1 MTPNTNPPSAHDS
14 HADDPRAEARL
25 ASPLVAALEQGWAAI
40 QHRHPEIPDVVI
52 VMAAGSV
59 GVPRGALKLGHF
71 AAMRWTHATE
81 TGQTTDGT
89 DATVAPEAGEQV
101 GLPEVFVGGEGLALG
116 AVDVLGTLLH
126 EATHAL
132 AHVRKVQDTS
142 RQGRY
147 HNRRFRDLAEEMGLF
162 VAEAPGIGWSDT
174 FVPEATR
181 TDYADTL
188 TALSAAIRI
197 HRRSEGALV
206 PATPGDDNGTTATGP
221 TGGTGTSSGAGS
233 RNGTAAR
240 CGCGRRI
247 RVTASVLAL
256 GPITCGICGQPFT
269 TTDSSPAT
277 GPTVDESDDAGT
289 VEDEDSVGSVSRQ
302 HYIDTGHYLD
312 SDGLCP
318 CDEEGSA

>member
-1 MTPNTNPPSAHDS
+1 MTLTNPAQPGTDTNT
-14 HADDPRAEARL
+14 DVRL
-25 ASPLVAALEQGWAAI
+25 ASPLVAALEAAWAAI

-71 AAMRWTHATE
+71 AAMRWTHATG
-81 TGQTTDGT
+81 TGESAEG
-89 DATVAPEAGEQV
+89 GEQV

-147 HNRRFRDLAEEMGLF
+147 HNRRFRDLADEMGLF

-181 TDYADTL
+181 TDYATTL
-188 TALSAAIRI
+188 DALTDAIRI
-197 HRRSEGALV
+197 HRRSENAIV
-206 PATPGDDNGTTATGP
+206 PATPGDENGGTAKGP
-221 TGGTGTSSGAGS
+221 TGGPAGTSGAGS

-256 GPITCGICGQPFT
+256 GPITCGICSQPFT
-269 TTDSSPAT
+269 TPDPLTAPVPETD
-277 GPTVDESDDAGT
+277 GGGDQVDEVDEAG
-289 VEDEDSVGSVSRQ
+289 SASRQ
-302 HYIDTGHYLD
+302 HYIDSGHHLNAEGGC
-312 SDGLCP
+312 S
-318 CDEEGSA
+318 CDNEEAAS

>member
-1 MTPNTNPPSAHDS
+1 MTLTTNPHSDN
-14 HADDPRAEARL
+14 DTRVDARL
-25 ASPLVAALEQGWAAI
+25 ASPLVAALEQVWAAI

-71 AAMRWTHATE
+71 AAMRWTHATK
-81 TGQTTDGT
+81 TTDNTESPKG
-89 DATVAPEAGEQV
+89 AEVAGEQV

-188 TALSAAIRI
+188 AALSAAIRI

-206 PATPGDDNGTTATGP
+206 PATPGDDNGTTPKTP
-221 TGGTGTSSGAGS
+221 PGGNAGASGAGS

-269 TTDSSPAT
+269 TPEPTTVPAAGTDGDDQADADN
-277 GPTVDESDDAGT
+277 GQVGEVDEAG
-289 VEDEDSVGSVSRQ
+289 SASRQ
-302 HYIDTGHYLD
+302 HWIDTGHHLNT
-312 SDGLCP
+312 DGSCP
-318 CDEEGSA
+318 CDAEEAAS

>member
-1 MTPNTNPPSAHDS
+1 MTVTENTETNSSNAS
-14 HADDPRAEARL
+14 REEVRL
-25 ASPLVAALEQGWAAI
+25 ASPLVAALEGAWSAI

-71 AAMRWTHATE
+71 AAMRWTHATNGAE
-81 TGQTTDGT
+81 SSESAG
-89 DATVAPEAGEQV
+89 AGEQV

-174 FVPEATR
+174 FVPDATR
-181 TDYADTL
+181 TDYTDTL
-188 TALSAAIRI
+188 TALAAAIRI

-206 PATPGDDNGTTATGP
+206 PATPGDENGTTPPGP
-221 TGGTGTSSGAGS
+221 TGGAGATTGAGS

-247 RVTASVLAL
+247 RVTTSVLAL
-256 GPITCGICGQPFT
+256 GPITCGVCGQPFT
-269 TTDSSPAT
+269 APEPAHPALHPAAA
-277 GPTVDESDDAGT
+277 PTVLARRAPAVLRLADRLNDPA
-289 VEDEDSVGSVSRQ
+289 R
-302 HYIDTGHYLD
+302 
-312 SDGLCP
+312 
-318 CDEEGSA
+318 